1 MVAEWFL
8 VCATVIYHTLINE
21 FCVQVEQKE
30 MDAAKPEDV
39 QVPA

>member
-1 MVAEWFL
+1 MVSCLYVLFL
-8 VCATVIYHTLINE
+8 NE
-21 FCVQVEQKE
+21 FCLQVEQKE